1 MHNQETHDRFILF
14 RSQGMSFNDISV
26 NLGVAPSTLIL
37 WSRQHRLQIA
47 NQRSMN
53 LEQLQQKYLRTY
65 ADQINVLG
73 QQLKSVE
80 EELKKRSLADLP
92 TTKLISLADQLRQQI
107 LARTGTLTLTIP
119 ASSQEA
125 QEGKQDPIEWNA

>member
-26 NLGVAPSTLIL
+26 NLGVAPSTLVL

-47 NQRSMN
+47 NLRSMN
-53 LEQLQQKYLRTY
+53 LEQLQQKYLKNY

-92 TTKLISLADQLRQQI
+92 TTKLINLADQLRQQI
-107 LARTGTLTLTIP
+107 LARTGTVTLTIP
-119 ASSQEA
+119 ATSQEP
-125 QEGKQDPIEWNA
+125 QEAKDPIQWNA